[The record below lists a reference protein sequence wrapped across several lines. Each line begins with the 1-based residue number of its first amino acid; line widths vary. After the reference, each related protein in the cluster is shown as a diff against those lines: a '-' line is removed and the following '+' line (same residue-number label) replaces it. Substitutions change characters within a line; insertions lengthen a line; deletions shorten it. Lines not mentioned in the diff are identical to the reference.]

1 MKEVYVA
8 YGKDNEVLYV
18 GQGNTGRYKHCLSG
32 TSHNRDLNRYYFR
45 NGEDGSIRV
54 EVLHTNLTQ
63 DESIEIEMKLINQL
77 KPLFNGIIPNG
88 SAKMLKEKPKFI
100 PYQKTIQEYI
110 VAMQNGDID
119 RVCAIDNISS
129 EYKAHYDLIG
139 AKKLKALNYKP
150 SKVKELYACIILKMK
165 YARIS

>member
-8 YGKDNEVLYV
+8 YGENNEVLYV
-18 GQGNTGRYKHCLSG
+18 GQGNTGRHKHCLSG
-32 TSHNRDLNRYYFR
+32 TSHNRDLNRYYFQ

-54 EVLHTNLTQ
+54 DILHANLTQ
-63 DESIEIEMKLINQL
+63 DEAIEIEMEVINKL

-110 VAMQNGDID
+110 
-119 RVCAIDNISS
+119 
-129 EYKAHYDLIG
+129 
-139 AKKLKALNYKP
+139 
-150 SKVKELYACIILKMK
+150 
-165 YARIS
+165 